1 MKPLAHETDRPVA
14 VIDVGSSAI
23 RLAIAELR
31 EDGSVHM
38 LESASKPVSLGQ
50 DVFMDGRISTTTV
63 KETVQIING
72 FRELM
77 ASYDVGML
85 RAVGTSALREAQ
97 NQETFLDRIFVRTG
111 VQIRVIDGI
120 EENHFAY
127 VAIREALKGTPLD
140 FAKRNALI
148 MEVGAGSTDV
158 MILHQGQLVSAHT
171 PTIGS
176 QRTRREIRDTTPTGA
191 HLRRYIEERV
201 SSALEHFRSE
211 AVLDSVDEF
220 IAAGGDMRIAGE
232 QVGERTESCYL
243 IDKRAFGSLIDRLA
257 VLSSEEIADV
267 MHIPYA
273 EAENL
278 VFALSVNGA
287 FLSATSAER
296 IIVPFVSIRDGI
308 LLTIARANIEGE
320 EAEYYRQVV
329 SSAMS
334 LARKYQADESHALH
348 VTELA
353 LRIFDRMQG
362 EHGLALRHRVLL
374 QVASILH
381 DVGTFINFSSHHK
394 HGQYIVDASEIFG
407 LHKEETAIV
416 SNVVRYHRRASPS
429 PAHPFYAALPPA
441 DRVTVCKLAAILR
454 VADALDRSH
463 TQRMRSFDLKMSDTE
478 LIIDTRGSADTTHE
492 RFGIETKAQL
502 FEDVFGLR
510 VVLV

>member
-1 MKPLAHETDRPVA
+1 MRPLEHEIDRPVA

-23 RLAIAELR
+23 RLAIAELSG
-31 EDGSVHM
+31 DGSVRM

-77 ASYDVGML
+77 QAYDVGML

-127 VAIREALKGTPLD
+127 VAIREALRGTPLD
-140 FAKRNALI
+140 FSERNALI

-158 MILHQGQLVSAHT
+158 MVFHQGQMASAHT
-171 PTIGS
+171 LTIGS
-176 QRTRREIRDTTPTGA
+176 HRTRSEIRDSNPTGTQ
-191 HLRRYIEERV
+191 LRRYIDERV

-211 AVLDSVDEF
+211 TKLDSVDEF

-232 QVGERTESCYL
+232 RIGERTEACYV
-243 IDKRAFGSLIDRLA
+243 IDQGAFRSLIDRLA
-257 VLSSEEIADV
+257 TLSSDEITDLF
-267 MHIPYA
+267 HIPYA
-273 EAENL
+273 EAENI
-278 VFALSVNGA
+278 VFALSVNDA
-287 FLSATSAER
+287 FLSATAAER

-308 LLTIARANIEGE
+308 LLTIARANIQGE

-353 LRIFDRMQG
+353 LRIYDHMKT
-362 EHGLALRHRVLL
+362 EHGLGPRHRVLL

-381 DVGTFINFSSHHK
+381 DIGTFINFGSHHK

-407 LHKEETAIV
+407 LHKEETALV
-416 SNVVRYHRRASPS
+416 SNVVRYHRRAAPS
-429 PAHPFYAALPPA
+429 TAHPFYASLPPA

-463 TQRMRSFDLKMSDTE
+463 TQRIRSFELKMTDTE
-478 LIIDTRGSADTTHE
+478 LIIDTQGSTDTSHE
-492 RFGIETKAQL
+492 LFGIETKALL